1 MKPGE
6 ASLGWC
12 GPGPF
17 GDRPASVEAEPFLRP
32 GAPLILVVDDD
43 QHAREGLS
51 EFLVGVGFRV
61 TEAADGPEAL
71 RKAMGRR
78 PDAIL
83 LDLAI
88 PRLDGWT
95 VARTLK
101 ADPVLAEV
109 PVIACSGLDYPDQR
123 LRAVESGCDTFIAKP
138 RDPVKVVDVVKA
150 LLAPRRPV
158 P

>member
-1 MKPGE
+1 MKSSE
-6 ASLGWC
+6 AFLVWSARDPPSPRPDTSGPVHSL
-12 GPGPF
+12 
-17 GDRPASVEAEPFLRP
+17 P

-43 QHAREGLS
+43 QNAREGLT

-71 RKAMGRR
+71 RKAIRRR
-78 PDAIL
+78 PDVIL

-101 ADPVLAEV
+101 ADPVLAAV
-109 PVIACSGLDYPDQR
+109 PVIAFSGLDYPEQK
-123 LRAVESGCDTFIAKP
+123 LRAVESGCDAFLAKP
-138 RDPVKVVDVVKA
+138 CDPVKVVETVKM
-150 LLAPRRPV
+150 LLTSRHG
-158 P
+158 